1 MSEFLREMKA
11 DLMSQN
17 DKVTAEVSQVNEKMD
32 LLAESVSKLRVE
44 HEEEKAELR
53 SIKWQLESLDN
64 HKKYECTYIGDPG
77 HHQGAVGRSKGQ
89 GQELSEE

>member
-64 HKKYECTYIGDPG
+64 HKRCTNVRI
-77 HHQGAVGRSKGQ
+77 
-89 GQELSEE
+89 

>member
-1 MSEFLREMKA
+1 
-11 DLMSQN
+11 MSQN

-64 HKKYECTYIGDPG
+64 HKRCTNVRI
-77 HHQGAVGRSKGQ
+77 
-89 GQELSEE
+89 